1 MAKEKTQM
9 NHPVYYAFKVEENL
23 IAIQEKHLSTAQWS
37 VMMYLVI
44 GQEKAA
50 LIDSGF
56 GVTDTLRGFVESLTD
71 RPVICIVAH
80 GHPDHV
86 GAAALFDTVY
96 MSEKDEPL
104 LPISLSYERRM
115 GDVFGNG
122 LDGRGQEIDE
132 ELKAYCETHIVMPE
146 HFSYEKLSDGD
157 VFDLGGAQLA
167 VIAIPGHTQ
176 GSVALVNKAEHYA
189 LTSDCFSRRTAL
201 VKLPREKRVGITAFR
216 DGLAR
221 FLDSIDGETR
231 IYWGHGTEAMEHSI
245 PQDML
250 RAAKEILDGK
260 TEKDRPS
267 QSPFTKR
274 KAIGDQRMME
284 HDCGIVTLVY
294 DANTL

>member
-1 MAKEKTQM
+1 M
-9 NHPVYYAFKVEENL
+9 NNPVYYASELTPGL
-23 IAIQEKHLSTAQWS
+23 IAIQEKHLPEAKRG

-56 GVTDTLRGFVESLTD
+56 GVTDTLRAFVERLTD
-71 RPVICIVAH
+71 KPVICIVAH

-115 GDVFGNG
+115 GDVFGAG
-122 LDGRGQEIDE
+122 LDGREKEIDE
-132 ELKAYCETHIVMPE
+132 ELKAYCEEHIVMVKPE
-146 HFSYEKLSDGD
+146 DFRYRPLHDGD
-157 VFDLGGAQLA
+157 VFDLGETKLE

-176 GSVALVNKAEHYA
+176 GSIALLNKAENFA
-189 LTSDCFSRRTAL
+189 LTSDCFSPRTAL
-201 VKLPREKRVGITAFR
+201 VKLPREKRVGVTAFR

-221 FLDSIDGETR
+221 FLGSINDDTR
-231 IYWGHGTEAMEHSI
+231 LYWGHGTEAMDHRI
-245 PQDML
+245 PKDML
-250 RAAKEILDGK
+250 RAAEEILAGK
-260 TEKDRPS
+260 TDNDRRS

-284 HDCGIVTLVY
+284 HDCGTVTLVY

>member
-1 MAKEKTQM
+1 M
-9 NHPVYYAFKVEENL
+9 NNPVYYAKELTPGL
-23 IAIQEKHLSTAQWS
+23 IGIQEKHLPTAQRG

-56 GVTDTLRGFVESLTD
+56 GVTDTLRSFVEGFTD

-86 GAAALFDTVY
+86 GAAALFDEVY
-96 MSEKDEPL
+96 MSKKDEPL

-115 GDVFGNG
+115 GDVFGAG
-122 LDGRGQEIDE
+122 LDGVQMPVDE
-132 ELKAYCETHIVMPE
+132 ELKAYCEEHIVMPE
-146 HFSYEKLSDGD
+146 RFVFRDLQDGQS
-157 VFDLGGAQLA
+157 FDLGGKRLE

-176 GSVALVNKAEHYA
+176 GSVVLLNRAENYA
-189 LTSDCFSRRTAL
+189 LTSDCFSARTAL
-201 VKLPREKRVGITAFR
+201 VKLPREKRFGLTAFR

-221 FLDSIDGETR
+221 FLDSIDEDTR
-231 IYWGHGTEAMEHSI
+231 IFWGHGTEAMDHRI
-245 PQDML
+245 PRDML
-250 RAAKEILDGK
+250 RTAEEILDGK
-260 TEKDRPS
+260 TENDRRS

>member
-1 MAKEKTQM
+1 M
-9 NHPVYYAFKVEENL
+9 NNPVYYARELAPDL
-23 IAIQEKHLSTAQWS
+23 IGIQEKHLPEAKRG

-56 GVTDTLRGFVESLTD
+56 GVTDTLRAFVERLTD
-71 RPVICIVAH
+71 KPVICIVAH

-104 LPISLSYERRM
+104 LSISLSFERRM
-115 GDVFGNG
+115 GDVFGEG

-132 ELKAYCETHIVMPE
+132 ELKAYCEKHIVMPE
-146 HFSYEKLSDGD
+146 QFHYNKIQDGD
-157 VFDLGGAQLA
+157 VFELGGTLLE

-176 GSVALVNKAEHYA
+176 GSVALVNKADRYA
-189 LTSDCFSRRTAL
+189 LTSDCFSPRTAL
-201 VKLPREKRVGITAFR
+201 VKLPREKRVGLTAFR

-221 FLDSIDGETR
+221 FLGSIDEDTQ
-231 IYWGHGTEAMEHSI
+231 IYWGHGTEAMDHRI
-245 PQDML
+245 PRDML
-250 RAAKEILDGK
+250 RAAEEILAGK
-260 TEKDRPS
+260 TENDRRS

-284 HDCGIVTLVY
+284 HDCGTVTLVY